1 METFYDAGG
10 APLQWRVIA
19 VVPEAA

>member
-19 VVPEAA
+19 VVLEAA